1 MEHIAIDLGGR
12 ESQVCIRSSEGTILE
27 ERRVATTRL
36 GVTLNRRPPSCVAL
50 ETCAEAFAVADQALA
65 VGHEVR
71 VVPSTL
77 VKALG
82 VGARGVKNDLADA
95 RNLSAASCRMPLPS
109 VHVPSAEARRRKAVC
124 GSRDALVGARTRLIQ
139 TVWGQLRA
147 TAMRPRSGTPETFPA
162 RARAALGGTAPPHQE
177 RVLVVIE
184 TLTTAIRAADGAVQ
198 ALAAEDPV
206 CTRLM
211 SVPGVGPVTAVRF
224 VAALDDVTRF
234 HGAHQVASY
243 LGLTPGEHSS
253 GGHQRTTHI
262 TKAGSAAVR
271 RCLVQA
277 SWVARRHAARDPLVQ
292 WSLQIERRRGKR
304 IAVVA
309 QARKLAGIL
318 FAMWRDGTCYAPQRG
333 ALPPPAPPPVDL
345 HDVIPLC
352 ELTAEVSAPSI

>member
-1 MEHIAIDLGGR
+1 MEHVAIDLGGR
-12 ESQVCIRSSEGTILE
+12 ESQICIRTSDGTIIE
-27 ERRVATTRL
+27 ERRLATTRL
-36 GVTLNRRPPSCVAL
+36 GAALKRRPPSCVVL

-65 VGHEVR
+65 LGHEVR

-82 VGARGVKNDLADA
+82 VGARGVKNDLVDA

-139 TVWGQLRA
+139 TVWGQLRTTA
-147 TAMRPRSGTPETFPA
+147 TRPRSGSAETFPA
-162 RARAALGGTAPPHQE
+162 RVRAALGGTVPPHQE
-177 RVLVVIE
+177 SLLSVIE
-184 TLTTAIRAADGAVQ
+184 ALSTAIRAADGEVG
-198 ALAAEDPV
+198 ALAEQDPV
-206 CTRLM
+206 CARLM

-224 VAALDDVTRF
+224 VAALDDATRF

-243 LGLTPGEHSS
+243 LGLAPGEHSS
-253 GGHQRTTHI
+253 GGHQRTTQI

-277 SWVARRHAARDPLVQ
+277 SWVARRYAQRDPLVQ
-292 WSLQIERRRGKR
+292 WSLQIEQRRGKQ

-318 FAMWRDGTCYAPQRG
+318 FAMWRDGTRYAPQRG
-333 ALPPPAPPPVDL
+333 ALPSPAAPPVNL
-345 HDVIPLC
+345 YDVIRLSDVA
-352 ELTAEVSAPSI
+352 AEVRAPSA